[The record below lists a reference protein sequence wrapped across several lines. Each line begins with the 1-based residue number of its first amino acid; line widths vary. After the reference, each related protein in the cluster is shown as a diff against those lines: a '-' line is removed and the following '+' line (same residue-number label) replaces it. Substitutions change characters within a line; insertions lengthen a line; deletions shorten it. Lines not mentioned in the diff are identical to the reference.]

1 MRRFLP
7 ARSVVAGVRV
17 MLRGDLARYT
27 TRGTSEATRFEEELG
42 RALGSAHTLG
52 VNSGTSA
59 LICALVGAG
68 VGPGDEVLV
77 PAYTWVSSA
86 AAALA
91 VGAIPVLVEI
101 DESLTIDPL
110 DIKEKLTAH
119 TKVIMPVHMQN
130 LVCDMDAV
138 TSIARE
144 HRLVVVE
151 DACQAIGVTYKG
163 RAVGTIGDV
172 GALSFQ
178 QYKTIFA
185 GEGGALLTDDQRIAA
200 RGRMYHDVG
209 SYIRK
214 DTVEDDEP
222 LLAGLSLRMP
232 ELTAALL
239 RPQVRR
245 LNKIIDRLIS
255 HRQLALQQLE
265 RSKFTSFEVSPHHD
279 PAAAA
284 GLSISFDSETAAMT
298 FAAETRGVARLIDTG
313 RHVYTNWEPL
323 ASQTPVHPKLDPYA
337 WAHQRVDVSP
347 SACPRT
353 LDILARTCLIPL
365 RFDLPTPVYQ
375 RWLRQAI
382 V

>member
-1 MRRFLP
+1 
-7 ARSVVAGVRV
+7 

-59 LICALVGAG
+59 LISALVGAG

-101 DESLTIDPL
+101 DESLTVDPV

-138 TSIARE
+138 MSIARE

-172 GALSFQ
+172 GTLSFQ
-178 QYKTIFA
+178 QYKTVFA

-209 SYIRK
+209 SYIRQ
-214 DTVEDDEP
+214 DTVEDVEP

-239 RPQVRR
+239 RPQFRR
-245 LNKIIDRLIS
+245 LNKSSND
-255 HRQLALQQLE
+255 
-265 RSKFTSFEVSPHHD
+265 
-279 PAAAA
+279 
-284 GLSISFDSETAAMT
+284 
-298 FAAETRGVARLIDTG
+298 
-313 RHVYTNWEPL
+313 
-323 ASQTPVHPKLDPYA
+323 
-337 WAHQRVDVSP
+337 
-347 SACPRT
+347 
-353 LDILARTCLIPL
+353 
-365 RFDLPTPVYQ
+365 
-375 RWLRQAI
+375 
-382 V
+382 